1 MTNNAV
7 LNLAQWAISQLFI
20 LDSLPSRDTWEEDLW
35 VDLAYLVKQCGES
48 LNGADIDDWELAEDA
63 EDIAS
68 RMESVDGS
76 CQFQKLM
83 DNLRGT

>member
-48 LNGADIDDWELAEDA
+48 LNGADIDDWELA
-63 EDIAS
+63 
-68 RMESVDGS
+68 
-76 CQFQKLM
+76 
-83 DNLRGT
+83 